1 MTNFFS
7 RKTQAHAKG
16 SNNYI
21 DPRPTARQGA
31 ERCYK
36 LLEGEEVNWSSG
48 AWISFSSSPASGPLC
63 LLFPPLGT
71 LFLTPFCWVTRPSN

>member
-16 SNNYI
+16 SNYI
-21 DPRPTARQGA
+21 EPGPTARQGA

-48 AWISFSSSPASGPLC
+48 AWISFSSSLASRPLC

-71 LFLTPFCWVTRPSN
+71 LFPTPFCWVTRPSN